1 MTTPIVSFPQ
11 IVEHYA
17 HFYEAVFSKET
28 FIQFKRYISGLLISE
43 NKTIDG
49 INRLFVDERRNQSS
63 LNRLLTE
70 YSWSPQELNEARLAM
85 LNSVPGT
92 KIKKTTG
99 VLGLDDSLLSHY
111 GQNFEK
117 IALLWDHV
125 SHSYVWAH
133 NLVTLHYSDEQT
145 DYPINSQL
153 WQPADLD
160 KLEVGLPAV
169 GVPLKESKL
178 TLKETDPKKWRQ
190 YLLGV
195 WSRHQGKP
203 AVAQLHQSK
212 LLIGRQLIQAW
223 VEKHPELKLPVT
235 FDSWYTQP
243 AFCRFLT
250 DTVKLPYVGTLNAS
264 DKVLLSSGKI
274 TVGEFAKQLQKGH
287 QTAVE
292 QGGSPL
298 FRPLTIHYKGKK
310 EQYFSYCKTHRIPKF
325 GRQRLVINFRN
336 ADLTDKPVF
345 YICNRLRWQAKS
357 ITAVRRHR
365 WPVEVY
371 YEEGK
376 AEGLDQYQLRNFEG
390 ISRHIALVT
399 VVYSLLRAAQQDT
412 VLRDTL
418 QRQLK
423 LILEGTVA
431 FWRRTTEAENL
442 WNLAV
447 MISSGLLAGQS
458 LQAILAPFLKSIIS

>member
-17 HFYEAVFSKET
+17 HFYEPVFSEEA
-28 FIQFKRYISGLLISE
+28 FIQFKRYISGLLLSE
-43 NKTIDG
+43 NKSIDG
-49 INRLFVDERRNQSS
+49 INRLFVKETRNQSS

-70 YSWSPQELNEARLAM
+70 YPWSRTELNKARLEM
-85 LNSVPGT
+85 LKSVPRT

-99 VLGLDDSLLSHY
+99 VLGLDDTLLTHY
-111 GQNFEK
+111 GQKFEK
-117 IALLWDHV
+117 IAKLWDHV
-125 SHSYVWAH
+125 HNCYVWAH
-133 NLVTLHYSDEQT
+133 NLVSLHYSDEQS
-145 DYPINSQL
+145 DYPIDCQL

-160 KLEVGLPAV
+160 KLEAGLPKA
-169 GVPLKESKL
+169 GVPLRESKFA
-178 TLKETDPKKWRQ
+178 LKETEPKKWRQ

-195 WSRHQGKP
+195 WRRNQGKS
-203 AVAQLHQSK
+203 AVAALHQSK
-212 LLIGRQLIQAW
+212 LLIGKQMIQAW
-223 VEKHPELKLPVT
+223 VDEHPDLKLPVT

-250 DTVKLPYVGTLNAS
+250 NTVKLPYVGTLNAS
-264 DKVLLSSGKI
+264 DKVLLQSGEM
-274 TVGEFAKQLQKGH
+274 TVGDFAKQFKQEHEK
-287 QTAVE
+287 AVKN
-292 QGGSPL
+292 GNPL
-298 FRPLTIHYKGKK
+298 VFRPVTIRYKGTK

-325 GRQRLVINFRN
+325 GKQRLVINFRKD
-336 ADLTDKPVF
+336 DLTDKPVF
-345 YICNRLRWQAKS
+345 YICNRLRWQAKG
-357 ITAVRRHR
+357 ITAIRRHR

-376 AEGLDQYQLRNFEG
+376 AEGLDQYQLRDFEG

-412 VLRDTL
+412 VLRDNL

-423 LILEGTVA
+423 LILEGTAA

-447 MISSGLLAGQS
+447 LISSGLLAGKPFEV
-458 LQAILAPFLKSIIS
+458 ILAPLLETMV

>member
-17 HFYEAVFSKET
+17 HFYESVFSEDA

-49 INRLFVDERRNQSS
+49 INRLFVEEPRNQSS

-70 YSWSPQELNEARLAM
+70 YLWSRTELNEARLAM
-85 LNSVPGT
+85 LNSVPRT
-92 KIKKTTG
+92 RIKKTTG
-99 VLGLDDSLLSHY
+99 VLGLDDSLLAHY
-111 GQNFEK
+111 GQKFEK

-125 SHSYVWAH
+125 SNSYVWAH

-145 DYPINSQL
+145 DYPIDSQL
-153 WQPADLD
+153 WQPADLA
-160 KLEVGLPAV
+160 KLETGLPEA
-169 GVPLKESKL
+169 GVPLKESKF

-195 WSRHQGKP
+195 WRRHQGKP
-203 AVAQLHQSK
+203 AVAALYQSK
-212 LLIGRQLIQAW
+212 LLIGKQMIQEW
-223 VEKHPELKLPVT
+223 VDKHPDLKLPVT
-235 FDSWYTQP
+235 MDSWYTQP

-264 DKVLLSSGKI
+264 DNVLLQSGKMS
-274 TVGEFAKQLQKGH
+274 VGEFAKQLKEKH
-287 QTAVE
+287 EATIKNNE
-292 QGGSPL
+292 SPV
-298 FRPLTIHYKGKK
+298 FKPVTIHYKGTK
-310 EQYFSYCKTHRIPKF
+310 EQYFSYCKTHRIPKL
-325 GRQRLVINFRN
+325 GKQRLVINFRK

-345 YICNRLRWQAKS
+345 YICNRLRWQAKG
-357 ITAVRRHR
+357 ITATRRHR

-376 AEGLDQYQLRNFEG
+376 VEGLDQYQLRDFEG
-390 ISRHIALVT
+390 ISRHIAFVT

-412 VLRDTL
+412 ALRNNL

-423 LILEGTVA
+423 LILEGTAA
-431 FWRRTTEAENL
+431 FWRRTTEAESL
-442 WNLAV
+442 WNLAIL
-447 MISSGLLAGQS
+447 ISSGLLAGKPIEV
-458 LQAILAPFLKSIIS
+458 ILAPLLRSIIS

>member
-17 HFYEAVFSKET
+17 HFYENVFSDEALV
-28 FIQFKRYISGLLISE
+28 QFKRYISGLLISE

-49 INRLFVDERRNQSS
+49 INRLFVNEARNQSS

-70 YSWSPQELNEARLAM
+70 YSWSKGELNEARLEM
-85 LNSVPGT
+85 LASVPST
-92 KIKKTTG
+92 KVKKKSG
-99 VLGLDDSLLSHY
+99 VLSLDDSLLSHY
-111 GQNFEK
+111 GKKFEK
-117 IALLWDHV
+117 IAKLWDHV
-125 SHSYVWAH
+125 ENRYVWAH

-145 DYPINSQL
+145 DYPIANQL
-153 WQPADLD
+153 WQPADLE
-160 KLEVGLPAV
+160 KLEKGLPQA
-169 GVPLKESKL
+169 GVALRASKFVLQEKE
-178 TLKETDPKKWRQ
+178 PKKWRQ

-195 WSRHQGKP
+195 WQRHQGK
-203 AVAQLHQSK
+203 AEVAALHQSK

-223 VEKHPELKLPVT
+223 VENNPDLKLPLT

-250 DTVKLPYVGTLNAS
+250 QEVQLPYVGTLSAS
-264 DKVLLSSGKI
+264 DNVLLQSGKI
-274 TVGEFAKQLQKGH
+274 TLKAFVTQLKQAQETALQEGKP
-287 QTAVE
+287 
-292 QGGSPL
+292 PL
-298 FRPLTIHYKGKK
+298 FRPITIRYKGAK
-310 EQYFSYCKTHRIPKF
+310 EQYFSYCRTHRMPTF
-325 GRQRLVINFRN
+325 GKQRLVINFRQ
-336 ADLTDKPVF
+336 ADLTDNPVF
-345 YICNRLRWQAKS
+345 YMSNRLRWQAKG
-357 ITAVRRHR
+357 ITTIRRHR

-376 AEGLDQYQLRNFEG
+376 AEGLDQYQLRDFEG

-412 VLRDTL
+412 VLRDQL
-418 QRQLK
+418 QSQLK
-423 LILEGTVA
+423 LVLEGTVA

-447 MISSGLLAGQS
+447 LISSGLLAGKPLDTIMS
-458 LQAILAPFLKSIIS
+458 PLLSAIVS

>member
-17 HFYEAVFSKET
+17 CFYESVFSEDA

-43 NKTIDG
+43 NKSIDG
-49 INRLFVDERRNQSS
+49 INRLFVEEKRNQSS

-70 YSWSPQELNEARLAM
+70 YAWSRKKLNEARLEM
-85 LNSVPGT
+85 LNSVPRT

-99 VLGLDDSLLSHY
+99 VLGLDDTLLTHY
-111 GQNFEK
+111 GQKFEN

-125 SHSYVWAH
+125 NNCYVWAH
-133 NLVTLHYSDEQT
+133 NLVSLHYSDEQT
-145 DYPINSQL
+145 DYPIDCQL
-153 WQPADLD
+153 WQPADLE
-160 KLEVGLPAV
+160 KLETGLLQV
-169 GVPLKESKL
+169 GVSLKESKFA
-178 TLKETDPKKWRQ
+178 LKETNPKKWRQ

-195 WSRHQGKP
+195 WRRYQGKP
-203 AVAQLHQSK
+203 AVAALHQSK
-212 LLIGRQLIQAW
+212 LLIGKQMIQAW
-223 VEKHPELKLPVT
+223 VNEHPDLKLPVT

-250 DTVKLPYVGTLNAS
+250 DTVQLPYVGTLNAS
-264 DKVLLSSGKI
+264 DKVVLQSGEM
-274 TVGEFAKQLQKGH
+274 TVGAFAQQLKKEHEIAIKNGKPP
-287 QTAVE
+287 VFK
-292 QGGSPL
+292 PI
-298 FRPLTIHYKGKK
+298 TIRYKGTK
-310 EQYFSYCKTHRIPKF
+310 EQYFSYCHTHRIPKL
-325 GRQRLVINFRN
+325 GKQRLVINFRKD
-336 ADLTDKPVF
+336 DLTDNPVF
-345 YICNRLRWQAKS
+345 YICNRLRWQAKG
-357 ITAVRRHR
+357 ITTIRRHR

-376 AEGLDQYQLRNFEG
+376 AEGLDQYQLRDFEG
-390 ISRHIALVT
+390 ISRHVALVA

-412 VLRDTL
+412 VLRGIL

-447 MISSGLLAGQS
+447 LISFGLLAGKPIEV
-458 LQAILAPFLKSIIS
+458 ILTPLLETML

>member
-17 HFYEAVFSKET
+17 HFYESVFSEDT

-49 INRLFVDERRNQSS
+49 INRLFVNEERNQSS

-70 YSWSPQELNEARLAM
+70 YSWSRTELNEARLAM
-85 LNSVPGT
+85 LNSVPRT
-92 KIKKTTG
+92 RIKKTTG
-99 VLGLDDSLLSHY
+99 VLGLDDSLLAHY

-125 SHSYVWAH
+125 NNCHVWAH

-145 DYPINSQL
+145 DYPIDSQL
-153 WQPADLD
+153 WEPANLE
-160 KLEVGLPAV
+160 KLEAELPEA
-169 GVPLKESKL
+169 GAPLKESKFA
-178 TLKETDPKKWRQ
+178 LKETAPKKWRK

-195 WSRHQGKP
+195 WRRHQGKP
-203 AVAQLHQSK
+203 AVAALYQSK
-212 LLIGRQLIQAW
+212 LLIGKQMIQEW
-223 VEKHPELKLPVT
+223 VDKHPDLKLPVT
-235 FDSWYTQP
+235 MDSWYTQP

-250 DTVKLPYVGTLNAS
+250 ETVKLPYVGTLHAS
-264 DKVLLSSGKI
+264 DKVLLQSGKMPL
-274 TVGEFAKQLQKGH
+274 GEFAEQLKKTH
-287 QTAVE
+287 ETAIKNGE
-292 QGGSPL
+292 PPL
-298 FRPLTIHYKGKK
+298 FRPVTIRYKGKK
-310 EQYFSYCKTHRIPKF
+310 EQYFSYCKTHRIPKL
-325 GRQRLVINFRN
+325 GRQRLVINFRK

-345 YICNRLRWQAKS
+345 YNCNRLRWQAKG
-357 ITAVRRHR
+357 ITATRRHR

-412 VLRDTL
+412 ALRDNL

-423 LILEGTVA
+423 RILEGTA
-431 FWRRTTEAENL
+431 GFWRRTTEAENL
-442 WNLAV
+442 WNLATL
-447 MISSGLLAGQS
+447 ISSGLLAGKP
-458 LQAILAPFLKSIIS
+458 LEVILAPLLQSIIS